1 MGRPLGK
8 TERSIGMIE
17 FVGVTKKYDDGTVA
31 VDDLSFKAPTGKIT
45 VLVGPSGCGKTTS
58 LRMINR
64 LIEPTSGRILLGGI
78 DTAQTDVIQMR
89 REIGYVIQNAG
100 LFPHRKVI
108 DNICT
113 VPDLKKADK
122 KKTRD
127 RAYELLDIVGLGPEY
142 ANRYPWQLSGGQQQR
157 VGVARALAADPSYML
172 MDEPFSAVDPI
183 VRKQLQDEFLRI
195 QSTFAKTI
203 VLVTHDIAEAL
214 KLGDYIAVFQEG
226 GHLVQFDEPAELL
239 RHPKNR
245 FISDFLG
252 NSRGYE
258 ELSFESGNLPSET
271 VQTISPGQQY
281 PVGLVGEW
289 VAVTNEEGRPIGWT
303 RCTKDGTCTEETTA
317 FVPVLKEHDTLKN
330 YLDAAL
336 SSPNGRVLMEH
347 ADGTLAFTRT
357 SEVLKAVADCRNQ
370 DGPLS

>member
-1 MGRPLGK
+1 
-8 TERSIGMIE
+8 MIE

-31 VDDLSFKAPTGKIT
+31 VDDLSFKAPTGKTT

-64 LIEPTSGRILLGGI
+64 LIEPTSGRILIGGI
-78 DTAQTDVIQMR
+78 DTTQTDVIQMR

-113 VPDLKKADK
+113 VPNLKKADR
-122 KKTRD
+122 KKTKE

-142 ANRYPWQLSGGQQQR
+142 ADRYPWQLSGGQQQR
-157 VGVARALAADPSYML
+157 VGVARALAANPSYML

-183 VRKQLQDEFLRI
+183 VRKQLQDEFLHI
-195 QSTFAKTI
+195 QKTFAKTI

-214 KLGDYIAVFQEG
+214 KLGDYIAVFREG

-258 ELSFESGNLPSET
+258 ELSFESGSLPSEA
-271 VQTISPGQQY
+271 VRAISLGQNY
-281 PVGLVGEW
+281 PEGLAGEW
-289 VAVTNEEGRPIGWT
+289 AAATNGEGRPIGWAH
-303 RCTKDGTCTEETTA
+303 CTKNGTCTEEEISFA
-317 FVPVLKEHDTLKN
+317 PVLNERDTLKN

-336 SSPNGRVLMEH
+336 SSPNGRVLMERS
-347 ADGTLAFTRT
+347 DGTLASTGT
-357 SEVLKAVADCRNQ
+357 TEVLKAVADRRSQ
-370 DGPLS
+370 DGVLS